1 MMMEQIANRYE
12 ILSLIGQGGMADVYK
27 AKDTILN
34 RIVAIK
40 VLRDKLSQDAMA
52 LVRFQR
58 EASAAS
64 RLSHPNVV
72 DIYDVGEYEGMHYIV
87 MEFIRGRTLKELIA
101 QRGALDVDEAIG
113 IMKQLVSAINHA
125 HENNIIHRDIK
136 PQNVLVK
143 DDGTIKITDF
153 GIAVANGS
161 VQLTFNN
168 TVMGSAHYLAPET
181 TQGKE
186 PNEQVDIYSLG
197 IVFYELLTGK
207 VPFTGKTPTE
217 IAIKHLRKPMP
228 FVRDF
233 NPNIPQSVEN
243 IILKATAKNLSQRY
257 VSCKEML
264 YDLIH
269 CLDPEYRDMKRIK
282 VDQNPSK
289 ELVKYDNGHLDF
301 EEDKPERND
310 KKKRNWIPVL
320 MTTAAIVIG
329 IVVLVLIA
337 SITGIIKIS
346 GFLGYQT
353 MPNVIGQTQEEA
365 IDTLQDAHFN
375 TSKVSYIYK
384 ANDKYEEGTIIK
396 SSYKDGDVILNDSKI
411 VLNEE
416 TVEIEDAL
424 KAWTKRY
431 GEIYPMIVD
440 EGKETLETPLND
452 VEVPMSKVVVEK
464 PKVIIPIFPGQ
475 NCEFDTT
482 AKFERAGAEVKQV
495 VFNNLTVENIQK
507 SIETLAEEISSA
519 QILMIVGG
527 FSSGDEP
534 DGSGKF
540 IANVLRNPKIAQAID
555 TMRANDGLIL
565 GICNG
570 FQALIKSGLLP
581 YGDIEKLDAENP
593 TLFRNNINRHVSH
606 IARTRI
612 TSNASPWL
620 AGMKAGNV
628 YSVAVSH
635 GEGKFVASE
644 EVLNKLIENG
654 QVATQYVNE
663 KGVPT
668 MDGKDNLNGS
678 SMAIE
683 GIFSEDGKIFGKMGH
698 SERYERGLFQNIAGN
713 KDQDIFANGVRY
725 FTHKQVK

>member
-1 MMMEQIANRYE
+1 MMEQIANRYE

-411 VLNEE
+411 VL
-416 TVEIEDAL
+416 TVSKGSTYLVPDFTDGTLVDAEYELEKNCPNVKIVVEYKGKKDLDPGIVL
-424 KAWTKRY
+424 KQKGLTPGTR
-431 GEIYPMIVD
+431 IDPD
-440 EGKETLETPLND
+440 GKETITFVVSSYPSIVIPSDLLGKD
-452 VEVPMSKVVVEK
+452 VL
-464 PKVIIPIFPGQ
+464 
-475 NCEFDTT
+475 D
-482 AKFERAGAEVKQV
+482 AKDEL
-495 VFNNLTVENIQK
+495 NNLGIAVVLSKIT
-507 SIETLAEEISSA
+507 
-519 QILMIVGG
+519 
-527 FSSGDEP
+527 
-534 DGSGKF
+534 DGSGSNKVV
-540 IANVLRNPKIAQAID
+540 NVSPDVGTEYVQEGTD
-555 TMRANDGLIL
+555 
-565 GICNG
+565 
-570 FQALIKSGLLP
+570 SVV
-581 YGDIEKLDAENP
+581 
-593 TLFRNNINRHVSH
+593 TL
-606 IARTRI
+606 
-612 TSNASPWL
+612 
-620 AGMKAGNV
+620 
-628 YSVAVSH
+628 Y
-635 GEGKFVASE
+635 
-644 EVLNKLIENG
+644 
-654 QVATQYVNE
+654 Y
-663 KGVPT
+663 
-668 MDGKDNLNGS
+668 D
-678 SMAIE
+678 
-683 GIFSEDGKIFGKMGH
+683 
-698 SERYERGLFQNIAGN
+698 
-713 KDQDIFANGVRY
+713 
-725 FTHKQVK
+725 

>member
-1 MMMEQIANRYE
+1 MMEQIANRYE

-40 VLRDKLSQDAMA
+40 ILRDKLSQDAMA

-301 EEDKPERND
+301 EEDKLERND

-375 TSKVSYIYK
+375 TSKVSYVYK

-411 VLNEE
+411 VL
-416 TVEIEDAL
+416 TVSKGSTYLVPDFTDGTFVDAEYEL
-424 KAWTKRY
+424 KKNC
-431 GEIYPMIVD
+431 PNVKIVVEYKGKKD
-440 EGKETLETPLND
+440 LDPGIVLKQKGLTPGTRIDPDGKETITLVVSSYPSIVIPSDLLGKD
-452 VEVPMSKVVVEK
+452 VL
-464 PKVIIPIFPGQ
+464 
-475 NCEFDTT
+475 D
-482 AKFERAGAEVKQV
+482 AKDEL
-495 VFNNLTVENIQK
+495 NNLGIAVVLSKIT
-507 SIETLAEEISSA
+507 
-519 QILMIVGG
+519 
-527 FSSGDEP
+527 
-534 DGSGKF
+534 DGSGSNKVV
-540 IANVLRNPKIAQAID
+540 NVSPDVGTEYVQEGTD
-555 TMRANDGLIL
+555 
-565 GICNG
+565 
-570 FQALIKSGLLP
+570 SVV
-581 YGDIEKLDAENP
+581 
-593 TLFRNNINRHVSH
+593 TL
-606 IARTRI
+606 
-612 TSNASPWL
+612 
-620 AGMKAGNV
+620 
-628 YSVAVSH
+628 Y
-635 GEGKFVASE
+635 
-644 EVLNKLIENG
+644 
-654 QVATQYVNE
+654 Y
-663 KGVPT
+663 
-668 MDGKDNLNGS
+668 D
-678 SMAIE
+678 
-683 GIFSEDGKIFGKMGH
+683 
-698 SERYERGLFQNIAGN
+698 
-713 KDQDIFANGVRY
+713 
-725 FTHKQVK
+725 

>member
-1 MMMEQIANRYE
+1 MMEQIANRYE

-301 EEDKPERND
+301 EEDKLERND

-375 TSKVSYIYK
+375 TSKVSYVYK

-411 VLNEE
+411 VL
-416 TVEIEDAL
+416 TVSKGSTYLVPDFTDGTFVDAEYEL
-424 KAWTKRY
+424 KKNC
-431 GEIYPMIVD
+431 PNVKIVVEYKGKKD
-440 EGKETLETPLND
+440 LDPGIVLKQKGLAPGTRIDPDGKETITLVVSSYPSIVIPSDLLGKD
-452 VEVPMSKVVVEK
+452 VL
-464 PKVIIPIFPGQ
+464 
-475 NCEFDTT
+475 D
-482 AKFERAGAEVKQV
+482 AKDEL
-495 VFNNLTVENIQK
+495 NNLGIAVVLSKIT
-507 SIETLAEEISSA
+507 
-519 QILMIVGG
+519 
-527 FSSGDEP
+527 
-534 DGSGKF
+534 DGSGSNKVV
-540 IANVLRNPKIAQAID
+540 NVSPDVGTEYVQEGTD
-555 TMRANDGLIL
+555 
-565 GICNG
+565 
-570 FQALIKSGLLP
+570 SVV
-581 YGDIEKLDAENP
+581 
-593 TLFRNNINRHVSH
+593 TL
-606 IARTRI
+606 
-612 TSNASPWL
+612 
-620 AGMKAGNV
+620 
-628 YSVAVSH
+628 Y
-635 GEGKFVASE
+635 
-644 EVLNKLIENG
+644 
-654 QVATQYVNE
+654 Y
-663 KGVPT
+663 
-668 MDGKDNLNGS
+668 D
-678 SMAIE
+678 
-683 GIFSEDGKIFGKMGH
+683 
-698 SERYERGLFQNIAGN
+698 
-713 KDQDIFANGVRY
+713 
-725 FTHKQVK
+725 

>member
-301 EEDKPERND
+301 EEDKPERNN

-365 IDTLQDAHFN
+365 IDTLQNAHFN
-375 TSKVSYIYK
+375 TSKVSYVYK

-411 VLNEE
+411 VL
-416 TVEIEDAL
+416 TVSKGSTYLVPDFTDGTLVDAEYELEKNCPNVKIVVEYKGKKDLDPGIVL
-424 KAWTKRY
+424 KQKGLTPGTR
-431 GEIYPMIVD
+431 IDPD
-440 EGKETLETPLND
+440 GKETITFVVSSYPSIVIPSDLLGKD
-452 VEVPMSKVVVEK
+452 VL
-464 PKVIIPIFPGQ
+464 
-475 NCEFDTT
+475 D
-482 AKFERAGAEVKQV
+482 AKDEL
-495 VFNNLTVENIQK
+495 NNLGIAVVLSKIT
-507 SIETLAEEISSA
+507 
-519 QILMIVGG
+519 
-527 FSSGDEP
+527 
-534 DGSGKF
+534 DGSGSNKVV
-540 IANVLRNPKIAQAID
+540 NVSPDVGTEYVQEGTD
-555 TMRANDGLIL
+555 
-565 GICNG
+565 
-570 FQALIKSGLLP
+570 SVV
-581 YGDIEKLDAENP
+581 
-593 TLFRNNINRHVSH
+593 TL
-606 IARTRI
+606 
-612 TSNASPWL
+612 
-620 AGMKAGNV
+620 
-628 YSVAVSH
+628 Y
-635 GEGKFVASE
+635 
-644 EVLNKLIENG
+644 
-654 QVATQYVNE
+654 Y
-663 KGVPT
+663 
-668 MDGKDNLNGS
+668 D
-678 SMAIE
+678 
-683 GIFSEDGKIFGKMGH
+683 
-698 SERYERGLFQNIAGN
+698 
-713 KDQDIFANGVRY
+713 
-725 FTHKQVK
+725 

>member
-310 KKKRNWIPVL
+310 KKKRYWIPVL

-375 TSKVSYIYK
+375 TSKVSYVYK

-411 VLNEE
+411 VI
-416 TVEIEDAL
+416 TVSKGSTYLVHDFTDGTLVDAEYELEKNCPNVKIVVEYKGKKDLDPGIVL
-424 KAWTKRY
+424 KQKGLTPGTR
-431 GEIYPMIVD
+431 IDPD
-440 EGKETLETPLND
+440 GKETITFVVSSYPSIVIPSDLLGKD
-452 VEVPMSKVVVEK
+452 VL
-464 PKVIIPIFPGQ
+464 
-475 NCEFDTT
+475 D
-482 AKFERAGAEVKQV
+482 AKDEL
-495 VFNNLTVENIQK
+495 NNLGIAVVLSKIT
-507 SIETLAEEISSA
+507 
-519 QILMIVGG
+519 
-527 FSSGDEP
+527 
-534 DGSGKF
+534 DGSGSNKVV
-540 IANVLRNPKIAQAID
+540 NVSPDVGTEYVQEGTD
-555 TMRANDGLIL
+555 
-565 GICNG
+565 
-570 FQALIKSGLLP
+570 SVV
-581 YGDIEKLDAENP
+581 
-593 TLFRNNINRHVSH
+593 TL
-606 IARTRI
+606 
-612 TSNASPWL
+612 
-620 AGMKAGNV
+620 
-628 YSVAVSH
+628 Y
-635 GEGKFVASE
+635 
-644 EVLNKLIENG
+644 
-654 QVATQYVNE
+654 Y
-663 KGVPT
+663 
-668 MDGKDNLNGS
+668 D
-678 SMAIE
+678 
-683 GIFSEDGKIFGKMGH
+683 
-698 SERYERGLFQNIAGN
+698 
-713 KDQDIFANGVRY
+713 
-725 FTHKQVK
+725 

>member
-353 MPNVIGQTQEEA
+353 MPNVIGQSQEEA

-375 TSKVSYIYK
+375 TSKVSYVYK

-411 VLNEE
+411 VL
-416 TVEIEDAL
+416 TVSKGSTYLVPDFTDGTLVDAEYELEKNCPNVKIVVEYKGKKDLDPGIVL
-424 KAWTKRY
+424 KQKGLTPGTR
-431 GEIYPMIVD
+431 IDPD
-440 EGKETLETPLND
+440 GKETITFVVSSYPSIVIPSDLLGKD
-452 VEVPMSKVVVEK
+452 VL
-464 PKVIIPIFPGQ
+464 
-475 NCEFDTT
+475 D
-482 AKFERAGAEVKQV
+482 AKDEL
-495 VFNNLTVENIQK
+495 NNLGIAVVLSKIT
-507 SIETLAEEISSA
+507 
-519 QILMIVGG
+519 
-527 FSSGDEP
+527 
-534 DGSGKF
+534 DGSGSNKVV
-540 IANVLRNPKIAQAID
+540 NVSPDVGTEYVQEGTD
-555 TMRANDGLIL
+555 
-565 GICNG
+565 
-570 FQALIKSGLLP
+570 SVV
-581 YGDIEKLDAENP
+581 
-593 TLFRNNINRHVSH
+593 TL
-606 IARTRI
+606 
-612 TSNASPWL
+612 
-620 AGMKAGNV
+620 
-628 YSVAVSH
+628 Y
-635 GEGKFVASE
+635 
-644 EVLNKLIENG
+644 
-654 QVATQYVNE
+654 Y
-663 KGVPT
+663 
-668 MDGKDNLNGS
+668 D
-678 SMAIE
+678 
-683 GIFSEDGKIFGKMGH
+683 
-698 SERYERGLFQNIAGN
+698 
-713 KDQDIFANGVRY
+713 
-725 FTHKQVK
+725 